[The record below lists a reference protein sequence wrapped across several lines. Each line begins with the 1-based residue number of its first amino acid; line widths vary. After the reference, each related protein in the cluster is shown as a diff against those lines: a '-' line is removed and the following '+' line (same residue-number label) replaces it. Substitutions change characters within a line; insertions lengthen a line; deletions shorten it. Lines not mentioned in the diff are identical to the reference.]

1 MRPTVFLP
9 LYLLGP
15 LPRVIAVQLEITEI
29 RYTNGSEPR
38 VATVDMPYIDSSLLP
53 KDQPCPDLPFF
64 IREARLLTEDLTVPT
79 RCWIYTEQCHQSLAP
94 ITNDDPYVSLING
107 FGRTVRCYEE

>member
-15 LPRVIAVQLEITEI
+15 LPRVIAVQLVSIIDRPVSKIPDVNANLQEITEI

-38 VATVDMPYIDSSLLP
+38 VATVDMPYIDSSLLA
-53 KDQPCPDLPFF
+53 KDQPCPDLPF
-64 IREARLLTEDLTVPT
+64 L
-79 RCWIYTEQCHQSLAP
+79 
-94 ITNDDPYVSLING
+94 
-107 FGRTVRCYEE
+107 